1 MARVLDEIRHKMNHI
16 EHCFVAQSKGPFH
29 GTSLS
34 VAQSLANM
42 EFSFPSGFERWDRQ
56 RFEAY
61 AKLLGLKNGG
71 QIEEASDFKGIAD
84 EEEESSESDSAA
96 SENVEPSSQFNEN
109 KLKRAFLDRLSEL
122 IANEKGGHHVSA
134 SLMIEWPDR
143 VDILVA
149 KNTGFKEKDPVV
161 QLLEAIESSL
171 RDISRLD
178 CRGLSN
184 MPAPLPFTES
194 RAKIGIL

>member
-1 MARVLDEIRHKMNHI
+1 MK
-16 EHCFVAQSKGPFH
+16 
-29 GTSLS
+29 
-34 VAQSLANM
+34 
-42 EFSFPSGFERWDRQ
+42 FSFSSGFECWDRQ
-56 RFEAY
+56 RFEAH

-71 QIEEASDFKGIAD
+71 QIEEASDFEGTAD
-84 EEEESSESDSAA
+84 EEKESSESDSAA

-122 IANEKGGHHVSA
+122 VANEKGGHHVSA

-143 VDILVA
+143 VDVLVA
-149 KNTGFKEKDPVV
+149 RNTGFKEKDPVV

-184 MPAPLPFTES
+184 MPAPLPFTDRELRLAS
-194 RAKIGIL
+194 CSFRRHLYHARALELIDAIV